1 LGRLLLGPGAG
12 VLGRGGGLVVLLGRR
27 WDVDLGVGDSDG
39 GGAKGEEREKV
50 AGFHG
55 GGAVFEMGGGK
66 MREEAGRIC

>member
-1 LGRLLLGPGAG
+1 
-12 VLGRGGGLVVLLGRR
+12 LVVLLGRR

-66 MREEAGRIC
+66 KREEAGRRC